1 MPVIKTLTFWAPW
14 GPLVQ
19 KGIKRTETRPRST
32 SHRGTLGIHTALRT
46 PEVPD
51 PYGWIGAYMVGKWT
65 ERIDHVEPRCD
76 CDLDAETVGDR
87 CMANSDWSWA
97 LLEDGGAFAPSL
109 VALMPLGVVIAT
121 VNLVDVV
128 RTDDIVWTTL
138 GREEPPGWRVVE
150 GEVLVDHHQLPYG
163 DFSPG
168 RYVYLFDDVV
178 ELAEPVVPPKGVFHR
193 GLWNCEVP

>member
-32 SHRGTLGIHTALRT
+32 SHRGRLGIHTALRT

-51 PYGWIGAYMVGKWT
+51 PQGWIGAYMVGKWT
-65 ERIDHVEPRCD
+65 EAVVHVEECD

-87 CMANSDWSWA
+87 CMANSNWSWA

-109 VALMPLGVVIAT
+109 VALIPLGVVIAT

-128 RTDDIVWTTL
+128 RTDNIVWATIAPTAWHVTTQ
-138 GREEPPGWRVVE
+138 
-150 GEVLVDHHQLPYG
+150 GEVLVDHRQKPYG

-168 RYVYLFDDVV
+168 RYVYLFDDIV
-178 ELAEPVVPPKGVFHR
+178 ELTEPVVPPKGVFHR